1 MSEGLND
8 LFEGIQI
15 MSPQELSD
23 SIRQETKGDGETPIV
38 EDDEFTITPV
48 KAETGL
54 DEPNAKKITSPTTVD
69 EEKDDKKPISNESID
84 EIKYKALIKE
94 LVKADILTVEQLEE
108 LEDMPGTFDSIKSLM
123 EKTLDSKFKT
133 KEESWK
139 KGLSPDKKR
148 FLEIEDAFDDTTV
161 AIQMAQRLTYLEGL
175 DQESIKTNVEL
186 QKQLY
191 YNQLISKGFSNE
203 DAMEALSDAEAVNKL
218 EDKALKALPDLKTST
233 SQIVEKSRVDREEK
247 TKAQIADEEA
257 RFKNLIDD
265 IEKRESFIDGL
276 QLNKV
281 AKDKIKNNILN
292 IVHKDNTGRDYN
304 SLMYKQMKN
313 PTEFEMLI
321 NYYDS
326 IGMFNVG
333 KDGKFTPDISKI
345 KTVAKTAA
353 VNELDKIISAEDQ
366 RGVGRN
372 TSVETSERTGN
383 ILNMLERA
391 TKKK

>member
-23 SIRQETKGDGETPIV
+23 SIRQEAKGDGEAPIV
-38 EDDEFTITPV
+38 EDEGFTITPV

-54 DEPNAKKITSPTTVD
+54 DEPNTKEITTPTTVG
-69 EEKDDKKPISNESID
+69 EEKEDKKPTSNESVD
-84 EIKYKALIKE
+84 EVKYKALIKE

-175 DQESIKTNVEL
+175 DEESIKTNTEL

-191 YNQLISKGFSNE
+191 YNQLIGKGFSNE
-203 DAMEALSDAEAVNKL
+203 DAMEALADAEAVNKL
-218 EDKALKALPDLKTST
+218 EDKALKALPDLKTSA

-292 IVHKDNTGRDYN
+292 IVHKENGREYN

-366 RGVGRN
+366 RGIGRN

-383 ILNMLERA
+383 ILDMLERA